1 MRFKRPIVFALVA
14 VAALTAL
21 SMAQDPHK
29 VGPTIYK
36 QKLENAKT
44 RVYEITFKPGAEI
57 AMHGHPDHVVY
68 VVSPGTLLSS
78 KSVRLRIGA
87 VWSTESALIV
97 VIAFPISRRRCC
109 PVAVVTSSSSLI
121 ANAVSAKST
130 VSTRAAPTVTCLV
143 CFP

>member
-68 VVSPGTLLSS
+68 VVSPGTLSITEKGKDPIKMDGKAGDTFFLPAQSHS
-78 KSVRLRIGA
+78 AKNIGK
-87 VWSTESALIV
+87 TT
-97 VIAFPISRRRCC
+97 FK
-109 PVAVVTSSSSLI
+109 AVVVEL
-121 ANAVSAKST
+121 K
-130 VSTRAAPTVTCLV
+130 
-143 CFP
+143 